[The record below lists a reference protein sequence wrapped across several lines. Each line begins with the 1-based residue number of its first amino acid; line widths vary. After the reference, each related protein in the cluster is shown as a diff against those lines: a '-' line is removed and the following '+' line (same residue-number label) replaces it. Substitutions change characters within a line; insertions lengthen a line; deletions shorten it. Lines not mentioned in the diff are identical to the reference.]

1 MEELVV
7 DNSSFKKRS
16 DLHLARKVW
25 HATGVLLI
33 FLIYHLL
40 NDKQVSLI
48 LLGLA
53 WLIFVP
59 FDILRQ
65 TRPRLNAVLLK
76 IFKPIIRQSEVNKI
90 AGTTYLLSGLLTI
103 IALFPKVAVDLSMLF
118 LALADPIASYVGI
131 RFGKHKIFGHKSIQG
146 FLAAFIVCFALSAIY
161 FHYAMKVDLVIT
173 LSLFAGLIGALSEL
187 VPVFKLDD
195 NFTMPVLSATGVF
208 SVLQLFGLI

>member
-33 FLIYHLL
+33 FLVYQLL
-40 NDKQVSLI
+40 NDKQTSLI

-65 TRPRLNAVLLK
+65 TRPRLNTVLLK

-103 IALFPKVAVDLSMLF
+103 MALFPKVAVDLSMLF

-131 RFGKHKIFGHKSIQG
+131 RFGKHKIFGHKSVQG
-146 FLAAFIVCFALSAIY
+146 FLAAFSVCFALSVTY
-161 FHYAMKVDLVIT
+161 FHYAMKVDSVIV
-173 LSLFAGLIGALSEL
+173 LSLCAGLIGALSEL